1 MDSVADD
8 GGRSFGFGGE
18 GVGGFFGGAGGV
30 GGGFGRWSGVLGVG
44 TRDMPALRSMLA
56 GKREGIYLGMM
67 SLKRHTDR
75 CTRESDWPERAL
87 HRL

>member
-44 TRDMPALRSMLA
+44 TGDMSTLRFMLA
-56 GKREGIYLGMM
+56 GEKEGTT

-75 CTRESDWPERAL
+75 CTRGSDWPRRAL